1 MERQNRFWELLG
13 RKAADEIN
21 DSDARKL
28 DDLQKD
34 KDHDAQYM
42 MNVMGSYW
50 DSVNDMSESN
60 SLRESAEQHKKSVL
74 EGLTSR
80 DQLHRRAFRE
90 VVHGKKAWILAAA
103 SVIVILGGWFL
114 FQTYRFSG
122 ADTTIVATKSGS
134 RTKVTLPDGTQVW
147 LNVDSKLT
155 YPNNFPYIAKRE
167 VTLSG
172 EAYFLVKHDENH
184 PFIIHTK
191 YFNIEDVGTAFNVK
205 AYPEDGETEATLVSG
220 SIAVSLRNDPG
231 KNLLLKP
238 GEKVLYYASDVD
250 MKLEG
255 GKTPDTV
262 KAADRIHSL
271 KFTPTLEVT
280 HVKPMI
286 VSTGDTVVTETAWM
300 NDQLV
305 FSSQK
310 FSELGNRLSRWYNV
324 HVIIRD
330 KDVENYLF
338 TGIFQGETIEQ
349 ALKELQMIR
358 PFSFSIENDN
368 VVIDKPHS

>member
-34 KDHDAQYM
+34 QDHDVQYM

-50 DSVNDMSESN
+50 NSVNNMPDSKT
-60 SLRESAEQHKKSVL
+60 LREGADQHKKSVL

-80 DQLHRRAFRE
+80 DQLHRRTFRE
-90 VVHGKKAWILAAA
+90 FMSGKNAWILAAA

-114 FQTYRFSG
+114 FQTYRCSG
-122 ADTTIVATKSGS
+122 ADTTVVATKSGS

-172 EAYFLVKHDENH
+172 EAYFEVKHDESH
-184 PFIIHTK
+184 PFIIHTQ

-205 AYPEDGETEATLVSG
+205 AYPEDSETEATLVSG

-238 GEKVLYYASDVD
+238 GEKVLYYASDID
-250 MKLEG
+250 MKVEG
-255 GKTPDTV
+255 GKSLDTIQ
-262 KAADRIHSL
+262 AADKIRSL
-271 KFTPTLEVT
+271 RFTPTLEVT
-280 HVKPMI
+280 HVKPII
-286 VSTGDTVVTETAWM
+286 VSAGDTVVTETAWM

-310 FSELGNRLSRWYNV
+310 FSELGIRLSRWYNV
-324 HVIIRD
+324 HVTIKD
-330 KDVENYLF
+330 KEVENYLF